1 MLSEGQRF
9 VVTAA
14 CMSADLYRNGDTG
27 VINSVERS
35 GYKVLMDS
43 GKEAFLLPNEIE
55 ALGDHAQ
62 PAQADDAEV
71 DYASELRDQFA
82 TAALTGLL
90 LCKLTEPGEIA
101 RRAWELAD
109 AMLQARD
116 Q

>member
-9 VVTAA
+9 VVTSER
-14 CMSADLYRNGDTG
+14 MSAGLYRNGESG
-27 VINSVERS
+27 VIKSAERA

-43 GKEAFLLPNEIE
+43 GRTAFVMIDEVE
-55 ALGDHAQ
+55 ALDDRVQ
-62 PAQADDAEV
+62 PTQEGDAEV
-71 DYASELRDQFA
+71 DYESELRDQFA

-90 LCKLTEPGEIA
+90 ICKPMEPSEIA

-116 Q
+116 K

>member
-9 VVTAA
+9 VIVDDRMNAG
-14 CMSADLYRNGDTG
+14 LYSKGETG
-27 VINSVERS
+27 TITVVRRS
-35 GYKVLMDS
+35 GYKAVLDS

-55 ALGDHAQ
+55 ALGDHVQ

-71 DYASELRDQFA
+71 DYESELRDQFA

-90 LCKLTEPGEIA
+90 IRKPAEPGEIA

>member
-14 CMSADLYRNGDTG
+14 LMSSGLYRNGETG
-27 VINSVERS
+27 VIKSVERA

-43 GKEAFLLPNEIE
+43 GRTAFIMADEIE
-55 ALGDHAQ
+55 AIGDHVH
-62 PAQADDAEV
+62 PAQGGDAEV

-82 TAALTGLL
+82 AAALTGLL
-90 LCKLTEPGEIA
+90 ICKPMGPSEIA

-109 AMLQARD
+109 AMLQARGR
-116 Q
+116 

>member
-9 VVTAA
+9 VVTAER
-14 CMSADLYRNGDTG
+14 MSAGLYRNGETG
-27 VINSVERS
+27 VIKSAERA

-43 GKEAFLLPNEIE
+43 GKEAFVMIDEVE
-55 ALGDHAQ
+55 ALGDHFQ

-71 DYASELRDQFA
+71 DYESELRDQFA

-90 LCKLTEPGEIA
+90 IRKTAEPGEIA